1 MKTCWL
7 DRFCCKVRGWVLRRG
22 LAPHQQNK
30 TNIIRKDCFS
40 SCDPLLADMQG
51 TCKTRLAPRK
61 VYNIW
66 FFIKI
71 IKIVGKIVCRPVCS
85 GDCTLGDSPVVER
98 QWQYMAYVRSVTQK
112 TTKDAWN
119 GRKMSFAQRKTDE
132 SLWKWRKATKNYEN
146 KETQKDS
153 RCMGENGRK
162 AFENI
167 GS

>member
-1 MKTCWL
+1 MGRLLCTSLVLYVRVVICMKTCWL

-30 TNIIRKDCFS
+30 TNIIRKDCCS

-98 QWQYMAYVRSVTQK
+98 SVTVYGIRSFSYP
-112 TTKDAWN
+112 KDDERRLKWAKDVFCPAKD
-119 GRKMSFAQRKTDE
+119 GRKSVKM
-132 SLWKWRKATKNYEN
+132 TKGD
-146 KETQKDS
+146 KK
-153 RCMGENGRK
+153 NG
-162 AFENI
+162 
-167 GS
+167 S